1 MTKHAHRG
9 ATFMVL
15 VLLAG
20 CAAYATGGQFL
31 AGRRALLIN
40 DNETA
45 LGYFLATAQSDPNY
59 YFQFVDFREG
69 IWTYVGRTQYA
80 IKRYSEALESLERA
94 LKMDRDDNMARLYYG
109 LTLAR
114 TADLSRGVKE
124 IESAMKGI
132 HAFLEYQER
141 ARPLFNFWDPLREIR
156 GAIEKDLANIS
167 GRDFNPEQLLANAE
181 WLGKRMEEEVDN
193 VRGDERREWNR
204 QFDRQR
210 SGSGGSIGVGIGF

>member
-1 MTKHAHRG
+1 MIKRPNRFA
-9 ATFMVL
+9 AFSVV

-20 CAAYATGGQFL
+20 CSAYATGGQFL

-59 YFQFVDFREG
+59 MYQSVYFREG

-80 IKRYSEALESLERA
+80 TKRYPEARTSLERA
-94 LKMDRDDNMARLYYG
+94 LSTDRDDNLARLYLG

-114 TADLSRGVKE
+114 TAELSRGVKE

-132 HAFLEYQER
+132 HDFLEYQER
-141 ARPLFNFWDPLREIR
+141 TRPMFNFWDPLREIR
-156 GAIEKDLANIS
+156 GAIEKDLAAIS
-167 GRDFNPEQLLANAE
+167 GKDFNPEELLANAE

-193 VRGDERREWNR
+193 VLGDERRQWDR
-204 QFDRQR
+204 GFDRR
-210 SGSGGSIGVGIGF
+210 GSGSGGSIGVGIGF